1 MPRTMPS
8 EAPGRLLEVARA
20 HNVVPIE
27 HAARLVPGD
36 LHRDGFGHAGPG
48 QVPDGRPPEV
58 MREAAEQ
65 LRALKDRDRR
75 RVRAGLSRAACGR
88 RCYGMEI
95 RVIVM
100 GYVATVPPEA
110 PTESVPT
117 TLVSLD

>member
-1 MPRTMPS
+1 MRGELLHGGAPIGLARDVVPLEDFPRT
-8 EAPGRLLEVARA
+8 VACEF
-20 HNVVPIE
+20 H
-27 HAARLVPGD
+27 
-36 LHRDGFGHAGPG
+36 GHAFGDPSAH